1 MALFDFLFKR
11 RRKKRNPD
19 FEEGRDDVLMSE
31 ERKEESAE
39 VDKII
44 NEKVKFEKENVDLKN
59 NAERL
64 AYLGRLR
71 DTILEGRKQCDNVK
85 FEYGRVTSYLKDI
98 QLIDNCDEEYRQTIT
113 EAAAHIVELTEQRN
127 EIKRKKFRI
136 SEGQRVALDRFE
148 DEAPKDIETL
158 LEAEDYQVKIRNDLR
173 RLSGEKHLLEDE
185 KTDINRRQKTLRS
198 ITKALLV
205 IVVIIGVSLGTVMAV
220 YDVDIT
226 VPFIATAAFAFLV
239 AAIILAEA
247 RRNRMDMVVTEI
259 KQNKA
264 IALTNQVKIRYVNN
278 VRTMDYLCAKYRV
291 RGATELDFVFSQYK
305 EAKREW
311 ARQREGTIQIEEN
324 HEILINALAKI
335 AVRDRE
341 IWFSQAKALIDPS
354 EMVEVRH
361 ELNVRRQ
368 KLREQLDYN
377 TSVMTECLNEMEKIQ
392 SKRPE
397 YARDVERILSE
408 TKEFKVK

>member
-148 DEAPKDIETL
+148 EEAPKDIETL
-158 LEAEDYQVKIRNDLR
+158 LEAED
-173 RLSGEKHLLEDE
+173 
-185 KTDINRRQKTLRS
+185 
-198 ITKALLV
+198 
-205 IVVIIGVSLGTVMAV
+205 
-220 YDVDIT
+220 
-226 VPFIATAAFAFLV
+226 
-239 AAIILAEA
+239 
-247 RRNRMDMVVTEI
+247 
-259 KQNKA
+259 
-264 IALTNQVKIRYVNN
+264 
-278 VRTMDYLCAKYRV
+278 
-291 RGATELDFVFSQYK
+291 
-305 EAKREW
+305 
-311 ARQREGTIQIEEN
+311 
-324 HEILINALAKI
+324 
-335 AVRDRE
+335 
-341 IWFSQAKALIDPS
+341 
-354 EMVEVRH
+354 
-361 ELNVRRQ
+361 
-368 KLREQLDYN
+368 
-377 TSVMTECLNEMEKIQ
+377 
-392 SKRPE
+392 
-397 YARDVERILSE
+397 
-408 TKEFKVK
+408 

>member
-19 FEEGRDDVLMSE
+19 FEESRDDVLLSE

-39 VDKII
+39 VDKILS
-44 NEKVKFEKENVDLKN
+44 EKVKFEKENVDLKN

-113 EAAAHIVELTEQRN
+113 EAATHIVELTEQRN

-148 DEAPKDIETL
+148 EETPRDIETL

-185 KTDINRRQKTLRS
+185 KIDINRRQKTLRS

-205 IVVIIGVSLGTVMAV
+205 ILVLVGAALGVLMGV
-220 YDVDIT
+220 YEVDIT

-239 AAIILAEA
+239 TAIILAEA
-247 RRNRMDMVVTEI
+247 RRNRMDMVVAEI

-397 YARDVERILSE
+397 YAKDVERILSE